1 MCTAIAKKGTDV
13 LYGYNLDIDPAVWS
27 YKLIKKKEYFSVG
40 ITVGSKTYLTHGVN
54 NKGQFGNLPYMNG
67 EVFAVPKGVRR
78 ERIDLLN
85 DKYIRGKYSF
95 EDVGRIIREATVVNI
110 PAATMHSLIGNRD
123 GDFLVIEP
131 GYGFRQCEDDFAVVC
146 NFPILTE
153 LSDYSNPFYGKDR
166 YDKALSVLQKSNED
180 FNVADALD
188 LLKQVKQEGQWGT
201 KISFVYSR
209 NENAVYYCLDGNFD
223 DIRIHRFS

>member
-1 MCTAIAKKGTDV
+1 
-13 LYGYNLDIDPAVWS
+13 
-27 YKLIKKKEYFSVG
+27 
-40 ITVGSKTYLTHGVN
+40 
-54 NKGQFGNLPYMNG
+54 
-67 EVFAVPKGVRR
+67 
-78 ERIDLLN
+78 
-85 DKYIRGKYSF
+85 
-95 EDVGRIIREATVVNI
+95 
-110 PAATMHSLIGNRD
+110 
-123 GDFLVIEP
+123 
-131 GYGFRQCEDDFAVVC
+131 
-146 NFPILTE
+146 LTE